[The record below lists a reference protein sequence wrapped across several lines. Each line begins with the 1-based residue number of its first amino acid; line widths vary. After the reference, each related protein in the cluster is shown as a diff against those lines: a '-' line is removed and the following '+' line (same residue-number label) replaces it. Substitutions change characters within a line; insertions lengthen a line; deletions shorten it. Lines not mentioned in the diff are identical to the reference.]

1 MPQFV
6 EFPTLIKKPLIPP
19 TRRLWFEVHL
29 LVSQCLRL
37 YPKTKYL
44 YENFYVDRALAREVI
59 TKKIWVHNNHKFSIA
74 HFSRNFQCLV
84 L

>member
-1 MPQFV
+1 MLQFV
-6 EFPTLIKKPLIPP
+6 ECPTLIKTLLIPP

-29 LVSQCLRL
+29 LVSQCLQL
-37 YPKTKYL
+37 YHKTKYL
-44 YENFYVDRALAREVI
+44 NEKFYVDRALDREVI
-59 TKKIWVHNNHKFSIA
+59 TEKIWVYNNHKFSIA